1 MIPDAECVKIVKEIL
16 TSLEVGK
23 FVVKVNHRQILDGI
37 FEVCGVS
44 SDMFRTICSS
54 VDKLDKVSSLVTVE
68 IFWVKILNHIILLKA
83 SWEEVRAEMVNE
95 KGLDPAAADR
105 IGEFVQQSG
114 GLELADKLTLGK
126 FLLNKQLCLD
136 MS

>member
-1 MIPDAECVKIVKEIL
+1 MVPDAECVKIVSEIL
-16 TSLEVGK
+16 GGVGIGK
-23 FVVKVNHRQILDGI
+23 FCVKVNHRQILDGI
-37 FEVCGVS
+37 FEVCGVAP
-44 SDMFRTICSS
+44 DMFRTICSS

-68 IFWVKILNHIILLKA
+68 IFLVKILNHMILFQA

-114 GLELADKLTLGK
+114 GSELADKLTLGK
-126 FLLNKQLCLD
+126 FLLNKHLCLD